1 MFRRWGLIAAVVAA
15 GAFAA
20 PASADAF
27 KDQIVQQLA
36 AQGFTEFRI
45 SRTFLGRTRV
55 LAYSSDLQR
64 EIIYNPATGV
74 ILRDFWRDREDDR
87 TRVAGSDGRSNSGGG
102 GNASPSAGSNGSGEN
117 TNPATAVASDTD
129 RPRGGDPKSAGSLI
143 ASDVT
148 PPQGTSGNL
157 SDSLSNDTPTTAA
170 IIDPSAPAS
179 DPDTPVSSDGGS
191 EPPGGAS
198 GGGSDSSPPSSGSD
212 DNGGSSGGGA
222 DDDGG
227 AGSDSG
233 GGGSD
238 GGGSSDGGGDSS
250 DDDE

>member
-87 TRVAGSDGRSNSGGG
+87 TRVAGSDGRSNSGGS
-102 GNASPSAGSNGSGEN
+102 GNASPSASSSGSGEN

-143 ASDVT
+143 ASDET

-157 SDSLSNDTPTTAA
+157 SDSLSSDTPTTAA

-179 DPDTPVSSDGGS
+179 DADTPVSSDGGS

-198 GGGSDSSPPSSGSD
+198 GSGGADSSPPSSGSD
-212 DNGGSSGGGA
+212 DNGGSSGGGS

-227 AGSDSG
+227 SGGDSG
-233 GGGSD
+233 GG
-238 GGGSSDGGGDSS
+238 SDGGGDSS
-250 DDDE
+250 DDAE

>member
-15 GAFAA
+15 GAFSA
-20 PASADAF
+20 PAAADAF

-36 AQGFTEFRI
+36 AQGFTEFRV

-87 TRVAGSDGRSNSGGG
+87 TRVAGSDGRSNSGGNG
-102 GNASPSAGSNGSGEN
+102 SAAPSSSSGGSGEN
-117 TNPATAVASDTD
+117 ASPATAIASDTE
-129 RPRGGDPKSAGSLI
+129 RPRGGDPKSAGSLF
-143 ASDVT
+143 AADET
-148 PPQGTSGNL
+148 PPQGTSGDL
-157 SDSLSNDTPTTAA
+157 SDSLSDDTPTTAA

-179 DPDTPVSSDGGS
+179 DADTSVPGDGGS

-198 GGGSDSSPPSSGSD
+198 GSGGSDSSPPNSGSD

-227 AGSDSG
+227 SGGDSG
-233 GGGSD
+233 GD
-238 GGGSSDGGGDSS
+238 SSDGGGDSGN
-250 DDDE
+250 DAE